1 MHLATIIMRQH
12 CSMDKTGAL
21 AVGVAAAPITKEETV
36 ASAVVAEVVAAP
48 ITPEEAAESMEV
60 RAVLE

>member
-1 MHLATIIMRQH
+1 
-12 CSMDKTGAL
+12 MDKTGAL
-21 AVGVAAAPITKEETV
+21 AVGVAAVPITKEETV
-36 ASAVVAEVVAAP
+36 ASAVVAEVVGAP